1 MSGVRPSPTSGA
13 AHRVVI
19 LCGPHTTHRNT
30 CAILIGAGLNVVGIC
45 IADQRKAGLP
55 LPYLLKSVRQKG
67 FLPTLSRASA
77 RVAYR
82 LMDLGRDRAAM
93 ARIFDVPAIEATL
106 FNWNGPIHKTE
117 SFSAPETIEW
127 LKAIDSDIFVVHTSY
142 WVGKKVRNLPR
153 TGIVLGGHP
162 GITPYYRGSHSAFW
176 AIYFGKQQ
184 DVGCTAFL
192 LSDGVDTGDIVA
204 QDRIPIAD
212 GDSFITLSWKG
223 MKRTAELQ
231 AEAIADLDRGIPL
244 TRRSVTIPANTEFDN
259 PRLGEFLRYRLRQQ
273 RVR

>member
-1 MSGVRPSPTSGA
+1 
-13 AHRVVI
+13 VI

-30 CAILIGAGLNVVGIC
+30 CATLIDAGLNVVGIC
-45 IADQRKAGLP
+45 VADQRKAGLP
-55 LPYLLKSVRQKG
+55 LPYLVKSVRQKG
-67 FLPTLSRASA
+67 LLPTLSRASA
-77 RVAYR
+77 RIVYR

-93 ARIFDVPAIEATL
+93 TRIFNIPAIDATL
-106 FNWNGPIHKTE
+106 FNWNGPMHKTE

-127 LKAIDSDIFVVHTSY
+127 LKGMEADIFVVHTAY
-142 WVGKKVRNLPR
+142 WVGKNVRSLPR

-162 GITPYYRGSHSAFW
+162 GITPHYRGSHSAFW

-204 QDRIPIAD
+204 QDRIPID
-212 GDSFITLSWKG
+212 DDDSFITLSWKG

-244 TRRSVTIPANTEFDN
+244 ARRSVTIPANTEFDN